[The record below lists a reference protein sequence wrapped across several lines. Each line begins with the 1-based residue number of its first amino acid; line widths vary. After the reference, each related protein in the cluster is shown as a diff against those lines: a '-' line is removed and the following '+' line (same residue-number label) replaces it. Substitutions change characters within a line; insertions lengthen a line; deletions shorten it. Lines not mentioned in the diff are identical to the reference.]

1 MKKMSKELKAGLVA
15 IGVLFLFVWGF
26 SFLKGKNLLKGAA
39 NTYYTTY
46 QNINGLKKSSEV
58 TINGFSVGKV
68 MDIYFDTNPKKKG
81 SLIVEFM
88 IENTDIVF
96 SKNSIAKIY
105 SGGLMGGKSLAI
117 HPVYDGE
124 MAESG
129 DYLKGE
135 VEAGIM
141 TSFSNKLDPIQ
152 AKVSSTLTNIDAVA
166 KDVNQ
171 LLNKDM
177 IRNLQQSVLQVNQIL
192 TTLQGTTKSIN
203 AMVLKNGSNLDAT
216 LNNMTVTT
224 QNLKTFSDSLSKVE
238 ILAISQKMSNTVAS
252 LDKITSDI
260 KNGNG
265 TIGKLTKEEGLY
277 NNLESASKELE
288 ELLREIKER
297 PKRFVHFSLFGKKAE
312 RYKETT
318 EN

>member
-1 MKKMSKELKAGLVA
+1 MSKELKAGLVA
-15 IGVLFLFVWGF
+15 IGVLCLFVWGF
-26 SFLKGKNLLKGAA
+26 SFLKGKNLLKGVS

-46 QNINGLKKSSEV
+46 KNINGLKKSSEV

-68 MDIYFDTNPKKKG
+68 IDIYFDTDSKKKG
-81 SLIVEFM
+81 SLIVEFI
-88 IENTDIVF
+88 IENTDVVF

-117 HPVYDGE
+117 HPIYDGE
-124 MAESG
+124 PAESG
-129 DYLKGE
+129 DYLRGE
-135 VEAGIM
+135 VEADIIA
-141 TSFSNKLDPIQ
+141 SFSNKLDPIQ
-152 AKVSSTLTNIDAVA
+152 AKVSSTLTDIDAVA

-177 IRNLQQSVLQVNQIL
+177 IRNLQESILQVNQIL

-203 AMVLKNGSNLDAT
+203 AIVQKNGSNLDAT
-216 LNNMTVTT
+216 LKNMSITT
-224 QNLKTFSDSLSKVE
+224 QNLKTFSNSLAKVE
-238 ILAISQKMSNTVAS
+238 ILTISQKMSNTVAS

-260 KNGNG
+260 KNGSG

-288 ELLREIKER
+288 ELLREMKEH
-297 PKRFVHFSLFGKKAE
+297 PKRFVHFSLFGKKDKG
-312 RYKETT
+312 YKETT